1 MTPPASAS
9 FPASSATAELATGWT
24 QRAAAAFATWLART
38 FCSLDVRGREH
49 LPLHEPFLLCAN
61 HTSHADTFA
70 LACATGPHSRRLVF
84 LAARDYFSR
93 FRVRSWLL
101 RRLICLIPFERGTGM
116 AAAKH
121 NLSLLGAS
129 RDASRI
135 IVLFPEG
142 TRSPDGVLRDF
153 KPGVAMFAE
162 KLSLRVVP
170 CHIAGAHA
178 IVPKGKTIPRPHPLR
193 VTFGAPLSLA
203 PSVDPHETGAARSAR
218 YQAFAAQLHAR
229 IAALGPTPPQPPRP
243 PAPDRLHGQT
253 FLGGPTAHPIPA
265 RANGTGP
272 QSPSS
277 EG

>member
-1 MTPPASAS
+1 MTPLAPAPIDA
-9 FPASSATAELATGWT
+9 ALATGWT
-24 QRAAAAFATWLART
+24 QRASATFATTLART
-38 FCSLDVRGREH
+38 FCSLDVRGYSH
-49 LPLHEPFLLCAN
+49 LPAGEPVLLCAN

-70 LACATGPHSRRLVF
+70 LVCAAGQHRHRLVF

-93 FRVRSWLL
+93 FHVRSWLL
-101 RRLICLIPFERGTGM
+101 RRLICLIPFERGAGM

-129 RDASRI
+129 RDAGRI

-142 TRSPDGVLRDF
+142 TRSPEGVMREF

-170 CHIAGAHA
+170 CRIDGAHT
-178 IVPKGKTIPRPHPLR
+178 IIPKGKKIPRPHPLQ

-203 PSVDPHETGAARSAR
+203 PAADPHETGAARSAR

-229 IAALGPTPPQPPRP
+229 VATLATASTAA
-243 PAPDRLHGQT
+243 PAPD
-253 FLGGPTAHPIPA
+253 F
-265 RANGTGP
+265 
-272 QSPSS
+272 S
-277 EG
+277 